1 MAEDQGYRGPFAPT
15 SPAPKQGFAHNEE
28 SSHEHG
34 KEYRDQGSLFTY
46 APNGGEVEHQH
57 HDREREHDRRDDRRD
72 ERRNDCYDDRRDWNQ
87 DRYSE
92 RSEHPFKELMG
103 IVRPLIKDLRESYG
117 KKNEYANEKGF
128 DDIERIEDELEG
140 WLGYRDL
147 AKKDPR
153 YKHVSKQEFGHMLL
167 AIQDLLQYIY
177 EETRENPEE
186 RQELYNFIHM
196 IKG

>member
-1 MAEDQGYRGPFAPT
+1 MESGLGAALNMMR
-15 SPAPKQGFAHNEE
+15 KQGFAHNEE
-28 SSHEHG
+28 SSHERG

-46 APNGGEVEHQH
+46 APNGGEVEPQH

-72 ERRNDCYDDRRDWNQ
+72 ERRNDRYDDRRDWNQ

-196 IKG
+196 IKR

>member
-15 SPAPKQGFAHNEE
+15 RPAPKQGFAHNEE

-46 APNGGEVEHQH
+46 APNGGEVEPQH
-57 HDREREHDRRDDRRD
+57 HDREREH
-72 ERRNDCYDDRRDWNQ
+72 
-87 DRYSE
+87 
-92 RSEHPFKELMG
+92 
-103 IVRPLIKDLRESYG
+103 
-117 KKNEYANEKGF
+117 
-128 DDIERIEDELEG
+128 EG

-186 RQELYNFIHM
+186 RQELHNFIHM

>member
-1 MAEDQGYRGPFAPT
+1 MAED
-15 SPAPKQGFAHNEE
+15 QGFAHNEE
-28 SSHEHG
+28 SSHERG

-46 APNGGEVEHQH
+46 APNGGEVEPQH
-57 HDREREHDRRDDRRD
+57 HDRER
-72 ERRNDCYDDRRDWNQ
+72 
-87 DRYSE
+87 
-92 RSEHPFKELMG
+92 
-103 IVRPLIKDLRESYG
+103 
-117 KKNEYANEKGF
+117 
-128 DDIERIEDELEG
+128 EG

-186 RQELYNFIHM
+186 HQELYNFIHM

>member
-28 SSHEHG
+28 SSHERG

-46 APNGGEVEHQH
+46 APNGGEVEPQH
-57 HDREREHDRRDDRRD
+57 HDRER
-72 ERRNDCYDDRRDWNQ
+72 
-87 DRYSE
+87 
-92 RSEHPFKELMG
+92 
-103 IVRPLIKDLRESYG
+103 
-117 KKNEYANEKGF
+117 
-128 DDIERIEDELEG
+128 EG

-177 EETRENPEE
+177 EETREE

>member
-28 SSHEHG
+28 SSHERG

-46 APNGGEVEHQH
+46 APNGGEVEPQH
-57 HDREREHDRRDDRRD
+57 HDREREREHDRRDDRRD
-72 ERRNDCYDDRRDWNQ
+72 ERRN
-87 DRYSE
+87 
-92 RSEHPFKELMG
+92 
-103 IVRPLIKDLRESYG
+103 
-117 KKNEYANEKGF
+117 
-128 DDIERIEDELEG
+128 
-140 WLGYRDL
+140 
-147 AKKDPR
+147 
-153 YKHVSKQEFGHMLL
+153 
-167 AIQDLLQYIY
+167 

>member
-28 SSHEHG
+28 SSHERG

-46 APNGGEVEHQH
+46 APNGGEVELQH

-72 ERRNDCYDDRRDWNQ
+72 ERRNDRYDDRRDWNQ
-87 DRYSE
+87 DRYSK

-103 IVRPLIKDLRESYG
+103 MVRPLIKDLRESYG

-147 AKKDPR
+147 AKKIR
-153 YKHVSKQEFGHMLL
+153 VTSMCRSRNS
-167 AIQDLLQYIY
+167 AICFSQFRISFSTF
-177 EETRENPEE
+177 TRKLVKILKNA
-186 RQELYNFIHM
+186 RNCITSFT
-196 IKG
+196 